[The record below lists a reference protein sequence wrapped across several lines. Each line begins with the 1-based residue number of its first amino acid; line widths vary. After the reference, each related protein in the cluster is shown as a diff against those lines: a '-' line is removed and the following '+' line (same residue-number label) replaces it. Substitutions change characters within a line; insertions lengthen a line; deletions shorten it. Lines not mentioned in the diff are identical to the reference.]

1 MDVVIVGG
9 GPNGLMLACE
19 LALAGVRPVVL
30 ERLAEPSPDPRSNG
44 LVGQVVRVVDRRGL
58 HERLSGTPGP
68 PTPNTGYFMFA
79 AMPLNLGLLADDPH
93 PNSLHALPV
102 PERDTVRVL
111 EARARELGADIRRG
125 HEFTGLTQDDDGV
138 TLTVATSDGTYQL
151 RARYVV
157 GADSAH
163 SPVRKAAG
171 IGFPGVTHDR
181 TTTRSAHVTVPTDRL
196 DPATGALDVPGHGP
210 VLPFL
215 PVRTARGGFTYA
227 PLPGRP
233 PLVATTEWD
242 EAPTDEPMTLD
253 ELRASAARVLGA
265 DVPLG
270 PPPGPGP
277 HVLRR
282 LNGGNTRV
290 AERYRDGRVFLVG
303 DAAHVFAAGGTGLN
317 LGLQDAVNLG
327 WKLAAAINGT
337 ADVLD
342 TYEAERRPV
351 ADRTITYSRAQAA
364 LMAPGEDVTGL
375 REVFG
380 ELLTQPGVVRV
391 LANLVAGSDV
401 RYPVDADAHPLAGRF
416 APDLD
421 LRTPTGPV
429 RLAELVRTARPLLI
443 DLTADHHL
451 TDHHLTDQDRADR
464 NPTGHDPDRDS
475 DQDTA
480 LPPAVEVVRARAD
493 TDLTALLLRPD
504 SYVAWASDD
513 PRPDRDRLRAVAER
527 WFGTP

>member
-19 LALAGVRPVVL
+19 LALGGVRPIVL
-30 ERLAEPSPDPRSNG
+30 ERLLAPSAEPRSNG
-44 LVGQVVRVVDRRGL
+44 LVGQVVRMVDRRGL
-58 HERLSGTPGP
+58 HERLSGRAGP
-68 PTPNTGYFMFA
+68 PVPNTSYFMFA
-79 AMPLNLGLLADDPH
+79 AMPLDLGLLADSPIY
-93 PNSLHALPV
+93 NLPV
-102 PERDTVRVL
+102 PELDTVRVL
-111 EARARELGADIRRG
+111 EGRATELGVEIRRG
-125 HEFTGLTQDDDGV
+125 HEFTGLDQDADGV
-138 TLTVATSDGTYQL
+138 TLTVDGPDGPYEL
-151 RARYVV
+151 RTRYVV

-181 TTTRSAHVTVPTDRL
+181 STTRAAHVSVPSEWL
-196 DPATGALDVPGHGP
+196 DPATGALIVPGHGP

-215 PVRTARGGFTYA
+215 SVRTARGGFSYA

-242 EAPTDEPMTLD
+242 EPAATTPMSLD
-253 ELRASAARVLGA
+253 ELRASVARVLGA
-265 DVPLG
+265 DVPLD

-282 LNGGNTRV
+282 LDGGNTRV

-317 LGLQDAVNLG
+317 LGLQDSINLG
-327 WKLAAAINGT
+327 WKLAAAVNGGV
-337 ADVLD
+337 DVLD

-364 LMAPGEDVTGL
+364 LLSPGEDVTGL
-375 REVFG
+375 RDLFG

-391 LANLVAGSDV
+391 VAALVAGADV
-401 RYPVDADAHPLAGRF
+401 RYPVGDDAHPLAGLP

-421 LRTPTGPV
+421 LRTPDGTV
-429 RLAELVRTARPLLI
+429 RLAELVRSARPLLI
-443 DLTADHHL
+443 DLTG
-451 TDHHLTDQDRADR
+451 
-464 NPTGHDPDRDS
+464 TG
-475 DQDTA
+475 A
-480 LPPAVEVVRARAD
+480 LRVDGVEVVRAEAD
-493 TDLTALLLRPD
+493 TDVTALLLRPD
-504 SYVAWASDD
+504 SYVAWASSDE
-513 PRPDRDRLRAVAER
+513 RPDQAGLRSAATR
-527 WFGTP
+527 WFGNP